1 MNASLLLEDAYVL
14 TRAFSSG
21 QKSLNDLVTA
31 VGRYKPLAAAYLAIC
46 VQDLLASHEAK
57 RFRMELATQTS
68 RK

>member
-1 MNASLLLEDAYVL
+1 MNTQLILEDAFVL

-21 QKSLNDLVTA
+21 HKSLNDLVVA

-46 VQDLLASHEAK
+46 IQDLLASHEAK
-57 RFRMELATQTS
+57 RFRMELATQTA